1 MVFSCIVSALIA
13 YLLGS
18 ISTSIL
24 VSKIMGGIDIREHGS
39 GNAGATNTH
48 RVLGKKAA
56 VFVVIGDGLKGV
68 IAVLLARLIDRLFA
82 AEPEIAQY
90 AAAVFVVVGHVFPL
104 YFGFRGGKGI
114 MTSIAV
120 VFTLSPAIGTILV
133 TVFVILVICFNY
145 ISLASVVSALCYPF
159 FVWFLCHGNKAFL
172 ISSIVASVIAIVK
185 HHTNISRLIKGTES
199 KFIKSK
205 NEQA

>member
-1 MVFSCIVSALIA
+1 MLLSSIISALIA

-24 VSKIMGGIDIREHGS
+24 VSKLMGGTDIRNHGS
-39 GNAGATNTH
+39 GNAGATNTL

-56 VFVVIGDGLKGV
+56 IFVVLGDGLKGV
-68 IAVLLARLIDRLFA
+68 AAVLVARLVDKVLGVESGIG
-82 AEPEIAQY
+82 EY
-90 AAAVFVVVGHVFPL
+90 VAAVAVVLGHVFPV

-120 VFTLSPAIGTILV
+120 VFTLSPAIGAILV

-145 ISLASVVSALCYPF
+145 I
-159 FVWFLCHGNKAFL
+159 
-172 ISSIVASVIAIVK
+172 
-185 HHTNISRLIKGTES
+185 
-199 KFIKSK
+199 
-205 NEQA
+205 